1 MVYLDFETIVAKDD
15 IKISDKKLVY
25 QKHIPCGFAMIIVD
39 KDQEIIFSKVYRGE
53 NCVKVFIEALFFATE
68 NLFLFL
74 NKNVPMK
81 PLNISEEIEFNSNNI
96 CHICEKVIGEFEIK
110 VKDHDHNTG
119 NYRGI
124 GHLACNINYQ
134 NPKQI
139 PVIIHNLKNFDSN
152 LILKE
157 LDREYFQR
165 VRVIPKST
173 EKFLSFSLDNIK
185 FLDSFQFMSAS
196 LDNLVSNLRYSG
208 IKSFKITTSI
218 FQEKYGEINEK
229 DLDKLLKKSTYPYE
243 YIDCFEKFEKKRLPK
258 HEEFYSAL
266 NYSNVDR
273 EKYDE
278 AQYIWERFNCK
289 TIGDFHDLYVLLDTA
304 LLADVFNVFRKKT
317 LRIYSLDPCH
327 YYSIPSLS
335 WNAMLKYTKVEI
347 ELLTDIDM
355 YLFIEQNIK
364 GGISQTV
371 KRHSV
376 ANNIDMFEKFD
387 PNLESKYITYFDGI
401 KFILN
406 IYKNSK

>member
-1 MVYLDFETIVAKDD
+1 MVYLYFENIVEKDD
-15 IKISDKKLVY
+15 IKIYDKKFVY
-25 QKHIPCGFAMIIVD
+25 QKKIQCVYEMIIVD
-39 KDQEIIFSKVYRGE
+39 KDQEIIFSKVYRGD
-53 NCVKVFIEALFFATE
+53 NCIKVFIEALFFATE

-81 PLNISEEIEFNSNNI
+81 SLSISEEMEYDSNNI
-96 CHICEKVIGEFEIK
+96 CHICEKIIGEFEIK
-110 VKDHDHNTG
+110 VKDHDHSTG

-124 GHLACNINYQ
+124 GHLVCNLNYQ

-157 LDREYFQR
+157 LNQEYFQKFK
-165 VRVIPKST
+165 VIPKST

-196 LDNLVSNLRYSG
+196 LDSLVGNLRHSG
-208 IKSFKITTSI
+208 IESFKITTSI
-218 FQEKYGEINEK
+218 FEEKYGEINEK
-229 DLDKLLKKSTYPYE
+229 DLDILLKKSTYPYE
-243 YIDCFEKFEKKRLPK
+243 YIDCFQKFEKKKLPK
-258 HEEFYSAL
+258 YEKFYSAL
-266 NYSNVDR
+266 NFSNVGQ
-273 EKYDE
+273 EKYNE
-278 AQYIWERFNCK
+278 AQYIWNRFNCK

-304 LLADVFNVFRKKT
+304 LLADIFNVFRKKT
-317 LRIYSLDPCH
+317 LKIYSLDPCH

-335 WNAMLKYTKVEI
+335 WNAMLKFTKVEI

-355 YLFIEQNIK
+355 YLFIEQNIR

-387 PNLESKYITYFDGI
+387 PKLESKYITYFDGI
-401 KFILN
+401 EIILIFFI
-406 IYKNSK
+406 I